1 MIKDYESKN
10 IFNADETALFYKAM
24 PNKTMFYKNLPA
36 NHVKVDKER
45 LSVLFC
51 ANMSGTEKLK
61 PIVIGKSEN
70 PRCLK
75 DINKANLPVEYR
87 HNTRA
92 WMTDCIFR
100 EWLLKIDKYFK
111 SLDRNVLLFLDN
123 FSGHCNDDKITK
135 KKQTKEPLKLT
146 NIKLHFFPANC
157 TSVLQP
163 MDQGIIQSFKMK
175 YRRSIV
181 EDKLEALNTDSTM
194 PELNVLFAIN
204 KIHKCWKEITV
215 STIKH
220 CFHKGGFKHLSLNV
234 NDVIVDVD
242 MNNEKEVFKA
252 KWALLNNKQGTFDF
266 NQFQYVSIDD
276 NLECHGELTDEQIV
290 EAVQASA
297 QSHFINDKAIDDEDS
312 NDQFT
317 PVISTAT
324 AMTYLN
330 SIRLYFLQSKDDTSE
345 FLLSLEKMETFLDS
359 KRVFCQKSII
369 DYIV

>member
-135 KKQTKEPLKLT
+135 KKQTKEP
-146 NIKLHFFPANC
+146 
-157 TSVLQP
+157 
-163 MDQGIIQSFKMK
+163 
-175 YRRSIV
+175 
-181 EDKLEALNTDSTM
+181 
-194 PELNVLFAIN
+194 
-204 KIHKCWKEITV
+204 
-215 STIKH
+215 
-220 CFHKGGFKHLSLNV
+220 
-234 NDVIVDVD
+234 
-242 MNNEKEVFKA
+242 
-252 KWALLNNKQGTFDF
+252 
-266 NQFQYVSIDD
+266 
-276 NLECHGELTDEQIV
+276 
-290 EAVQASA
+290 
-297 QSHFINDKAIDDEDS
+297 
-312 NDQFT
+312 
-317 PVISTAT
+317 
-324 AMTYLN
+324 
-330 SIRLYFLQSKDDTSE
+330 
-345 FLLSLEKMETFLDS
+345 
-359 KRVFCQKSII
+359 
-369 DYIV
+369 